1 MIVLW
6 WSQEFYIFILNE
18 YDLLLLKGMFLV
30 ILSKMIKSCCNIVM
44 IVNYIKIFEGLISLD
59 KFLGLSNF
67 DVIIFVGGNVGVEI
81 VC

>member
-1 MIVLW
+1 
-6 WSQEFYIFILNE
+6 
-18 YDLLLLKGMFLV
+18 MFLV

-81 VC
+81 VCWFFFVGVFEFLGVVVFIKGNVFGI